1 MQSSTYKLHVCIPEQ
16 CLLGERTWV
25 SLSVSQLSHLSARDV
40 HSKRSSGNCLEDQTN
55 SSSEANRTN
64 LAYSEFM
71 PRKWTNYRGRTT
83 AQVALVLTETSESN
97 LENNEGTE
105 RLLHS
110 QRGAGKSG
118 VGVLGIQGW
127 IWGPREWY
135 RTASNHPPHRR
146 KVRPQRPCVS
156 LLEPWTRNTFK
167 GYFNPPKVSQR

>member
-16 CLLGERTWV
+16 CLLGGELGWV

-71 PRKWTNYRGRTT
+71 PRKWPNYRGRTT

-97 LENNEGTE
+97 LEKT
-105 RLLHS
+105 RA
-110 QRGAGKSG
+110 QRDSTTN
-118 VGVLGIQGW
+118 VVLGSGRGGHLVYKDGFEDPESDTEQ
-127 IWGPREWY
+127 
-135 RTASNHPPHRR
+135 
-146 KVRPQRPCVS
+146 QVS
-156 LLEPWTRNTFK
+156 LLHTAERSDPR
-167 GYFNPPKVSQR
+167 GPV